1 MMTSGY
7 QKCEE
12 FSPSPYSQT
21 YSGKCVNVNSEKG
34 HLPTAK
40 FYYSEHNMTW
50 WSAER
55 FCKALHKQMATRSL
69 LDCDGYSDKY
79 CTESNIEEKIVQDLK
94 NAGKVTQEN
103 QKSAEIHF
111 FLEEIDECKV
121 YHACYR
127 NKFIRYNSNKGDT
140 YLQALCKE

>member
-1 MMTSGY
+1 MTTLRFDL
-7 QKCEE
+7 CEE
-12 FSPSPYSQT
+12 FSPSPYSQA
-21 YSGKCVNVNSEKG
+21 YSGKCVDVNSEKAY
-34 HLPTAK
+34 LPTAK

-55 FCKALHKQMATRSL
+55 FCKALHKPMATRSL
-69 LDCDGYSDKY
+69 LGCSTHSDSY
-79 CTESNIEEKIVQDLK
+79 CTESDIEEKIVNDLK
-94 NAGKVTQEN
+94 NTGKLGDPQT
-103 QKSAEIHF
+103 HF

-140 YLQALCKE
+140 YIQALCKE